1 MTTTKRRQPQA
12 AHVRESILC
21 SSGRFWSA
29 SDLSGASSTRQHL
42 LSELAHRGE
51 LLHVRRGL
59 YWRGRK
65 TPLGMSPPSP
75 EALTEKLVGK
85 QGVGPAG
92 LSAAHRL
99 RLSTQVPRKAQIAV
113 PERPPVSSGPVIFVS
128 RAARKL
134 RKTAALTA
142 DEVALLEALDG
153 WSHVIE
159 VPLADAWQRL
169 RDAVKDGEV
178 SATRLAE
185 ASATEPALVRVR
197 LSALLTQAG
206 FSDYARQV
214 PGADPRTVQQALPR
228 ELAAAGV

>member
-1 MTTTKRRQPQA
+1 MTTTKRRQSQA
-12 AHVRESILC
+12 AHPRESIL
-21 SSGRFWSA
+21 SSSERFWSA
-29 SDLSGASSTRQHL
+29 TDLSGAPSTRQHL
-42 LSELAHRGE
+42 LSELASRGE

-113 PERPPVSSGPVIFVS
+113 PERPPLSSGPVTFVS

-142 DEVALLEALDG
+142 DEVAFLEALDG
-153 WSHVIE
+153 WSRVIE
-159 VPLADAWQRL
+159 VPLAEAWRRL
-169 RDAVKDGEV
+169 LDAVKDGEV
-178 SATRLAE
+178 SAARLAK
-185 ASATEPALVRVR
+185 ASGTEPAPVRVR
-197 LSALLTQAG
+197 LSALLAQAG
-206 FSDYARQV
+206 FSDHARKV
-214 PGADPRTVQQALPR
+214 PGVDPRTAQQALPS

>member
-1 MTTTKRRQPQA
+1 M
-12 AHVRESILC
+12 
-21 SSGRFWSA
+21 
-29 SDLSGASSTRQHL
+29 
-42 LSELAHRGE
+42 
-51 LLHVRRGL
+51 
-59 YWRGRK
+59 
-65 TPLGMSPPSP
+65 
-75 EALTEKLVGK
+75 
-85 QGVGPAG
+85 
-92 LSAAHRL
+92 
-99 RLSTQVPRKAQIAV
+99 
-113 PERPPVSSGPVIFVS
+113 
-128 RAARKL
+128 
-134 RKTAALTA
+134 LTA

>member
-1 MTTTKRRQPQA
+1 MAMKRGQSQVTRA
-12 AHVRESILC
+12 RESILD

-29 SDLSGASSTRQHL
+29 PDLPGASSTRQHL
-42 LSELAHRGE
+42 LTELAHRGE

-75 EALTEKLVGK
+75 EALVEKLVGK

-113 PERPPVSSGPVIFVS
+113 PERPPTSTGMITFVS
-128 RAARKL
+128 RAARPL
-134 RKTAALTA
+134 RKTAALTV
-142 DEVALLEALDG
+142 DEVAVLEALDG
-153 WSHVIE
+153 WSRVIE
-159 VPLADAWQRL
+159 VPLPDAWRRL
-169 RDAVKDGEV
+169 RDAVKGGTV
-178 SATRLAE
+178 SAARLAK

-197 LSALLTQAG
+197 LAALLTQAG
-206 FSDYARQV
+206 FADHAAKV

-228 ELAAAGV
+228 ELAAAAA